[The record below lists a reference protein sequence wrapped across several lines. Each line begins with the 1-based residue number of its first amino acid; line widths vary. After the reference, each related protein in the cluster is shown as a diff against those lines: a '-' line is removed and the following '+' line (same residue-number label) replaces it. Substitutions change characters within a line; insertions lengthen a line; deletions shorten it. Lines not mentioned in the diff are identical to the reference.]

1 MWITIQVSDKAGAVG
16 IGLPFR
22 FLVNPAIFFV
32 LTLQYELF
40 FLILSKKKDNW
51 RKDASVE
58 NE

>member
-40 FLILSKKKDNW
+40 FLILSKKK
-51 RKDASVE
+51 RQSMPGRF
-58 NE
+58 